1 MTSPAYL
8 RDLAAKFRAK
18 GTLTHNATA
27 ERLLEIAAELDH
39 LQAGGTVVARD
50 PDHPHADRRDLTTG
64 TNRKLAD
71 IRAAQAAAPTP
82 EEMQAIRALVASSR
96 AK

>member
-1 MTSPAYL
+1 MTSPTYL
-8 RDLAAKFRAK
+8 RDLATRIRSKATPAAR
-18 GTLTHNATA
+18 ATA
-27 ERLLEIAAELDH
+27 ERLLEIAGELDH
-39 LQAGGTVVARD
+39 LQAGGTVVA
-50 PDHPHADRRDLTTG
+50 PTTQHADRSDLTLG

-82 EEMQAIRALVASSR
+82 EEMQAIRELVQSSR